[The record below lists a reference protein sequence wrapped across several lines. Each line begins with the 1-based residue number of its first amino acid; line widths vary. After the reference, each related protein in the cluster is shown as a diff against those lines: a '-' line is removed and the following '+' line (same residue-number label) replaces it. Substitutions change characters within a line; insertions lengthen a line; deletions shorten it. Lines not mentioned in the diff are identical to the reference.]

1 MNSALNCFVEDR
13 FELAL
18 KEAKEADE
26 LIQSGSKTADQLE
39 KDQPFLGVPFSTK
52 DCLAVKG
59 KQSIVRILKPS
70 SIQNILLVL
79 RFLFIMIAE
88 QFQINN

>member
-13 FELAL
+13 FDLAL

-26 LIQSGSKTADQLE
+26 LIRSGSKTAEQLE

-52 DCLAVKG
+52 DCLAVRG
-59 KQSIVRILKPS
+59 TYYCTIVDC
-70 SIQNILLVL
+70 
-79 RFLFIMIAE
+79 FI
-88 QFQINN
+88 F